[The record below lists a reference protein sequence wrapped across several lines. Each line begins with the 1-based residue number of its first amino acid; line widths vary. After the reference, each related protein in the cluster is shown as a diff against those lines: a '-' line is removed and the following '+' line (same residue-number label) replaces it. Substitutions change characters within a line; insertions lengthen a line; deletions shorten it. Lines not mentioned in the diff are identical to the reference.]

1 MGEASRELD
10 LISSDAQAEDQGN
23 DNWVQVFKAAVEKK
37 VGTGAVQ
44 DKVSSLA
51 LLMQV
56 LKLCYFVCCLDK
68 LALDAATSCPALI
81 SASAAGAD
89 ESVRASYGS
98 GRREGAADVHAAEAH
113 I

>member
-10 LISSDAQAEDQGN
+10 LISSDAQAEDRGS

-56 LKLCYFVCCLDK
+56 LELCYFVCCFDMVLSQCQWPQ
-68 LALDAATSCPALI
+68 LPSSHYST
-81 SASAAGAD
+81 
-89 ESVRASYGS
+89 
-98 GRREGAADVHAAEAH
+98 
-113 I
+113 

>member
-1 MGEASRELD
+1 MTVADVCRQCKRLLPESCRALCLQANQAAMGEASRELD

-56 LKLCYFVCCLDK
+56 LKLCYFVCCLD
-68 LALDAATSCPALI
+68 
-81 SASAAGAD
+81 GM
-89 ESVRASYGS
+89 V
-98 GRREGAADVHAAEAH
+98 
-113 I
+113 

>member
-10 LISSDAQAEDQGN
+10 LISSDAQAEDRGN

-44 DKVSSLA
+44 DKVSSPA

-56 LKLCYFVCCLDK
+56 LELANFVCCFDNMVSSQCQWPQLPSSHFS
-68 LALDAATSCPALI
+68 T
-81 SASAAGAD
+81 
-89 ESVRASYGS
+89 
-98 GRREGAADVHAAEAH
+98 
-113 I
+113 